1 MIGINKMNKKDKANI
16 YQIINDLYSGVAISL
31 DPTNA
36 KDKLILDNLRNHIS
50 TLRQAL
56 EAN

>member
-1 MIGINKMNKKDKANI
+1 MNKRDKANI
-16 YQIINDLYSGVAISL
+16 YQIINDLYSSVAISL